1 MAVRRLE
8 AAALDALFG
17 ALRRRGYTLV
27 GPTLHDG
34 AIVYDELAGADQLP
48 IGWTEVQDAGHY
60 RVVRRDDDARFG
72 YTVGP
77 TAWKRYLHPPAL
89 RLWRAERDAEGGFAV
104 LDEPHEPPKVAF
116 IGVRPCD
123 VAAIAIQDRVF
134 TGGAHVDP
142 DYQARRARAFIVAVH
157 CTEPGGTCFC
167 ASMGTGPEARDGFD
181 LALTEIVE
189 PSRNGQRA
197 EPSYLLEVGSE
208 RGEELLSELGGRPA
222 RDDEVAEGQRRLE
235 EAGGRMGRTLETRG
249 LAEAL
254 RRSLDNSRWDE
265 PAARCLACGNCTLAC
280 PTCFCNTVEDTTD
293 LTGAFAERTR
303 RWDSC
308 FTHDLSYI
316 HGGPVRVS
324 LKSRYRQWATHKLG
338 TWMEQFGTSGCVGCG
353 RCITWCPAAIDLT
366 EEVAAIAASAQA
378 RATRRQARVAP
389 SPERGMEVDDAA
401 AAR

>member
-8 AAALDALFG
+8 AAALDALFK

-34 AIVYDELAGADQLP
+34 AIVYDELDGADQLP

-60 RVVRRDDDARFG
+60 RVVPRDDDARFG

-77 TAWKRYLHPPAL
+77 YAWKRYLHPPAL
-89 RLWRAERDAEGGFAV
+89 RLWRAERDAEGGFAL
-104 LDEPHEPPKVAF
+104 LDEAQEVPRYAF

-134 TGGAHVDP
+134 TGGEHVDH
-142 DYQARRARAFIVAVH
+142 DYQARRAGAFIVAVN

-167 ASMGTGPEARDGFD
+167 ASMDTGPKARAGYD
-181 LALTEIVE
+181 LLLTEIVE
-189 PSRNGQRA
+189 PSRNGQHV
-197 EPSYLLEVGSE
+197 EPVYLLEVGSE

-222 RDDEVAEGQRRLE
+222 RDDEVAEGERRLS
-235 EAGGRMGRTLETRG
+235 EAAGKMGRTLDTQG
-249 LAEAL
+249 LADAL

-366 EEVAAIAASAQA
+366 EEVTAIAASAQA

-389 SPERGMEVDDAA
+389 SPETGKGVGDAA
-401 AAR
+401 ATR

>member
-34 AIVYDELAGADQLP
+34 AIVYDELDGADQLP

-60 RVVRRDDDARFG
+60 RVVRRDDAARFG

-77 TAWKRYLHPPAL
+77 HAWKRFLHPPAL
-89 RLWRAERDAEGGFAV
+89 RLWRAERDADGGFEL
-104 LDEPHEPPKVAF
+104 LDEPHETPRYAF

-123 VAAIAIQDRVF
+123 IKAIGIQDRVF
-134 TGGAHVDP
+134 MGGAHVDL
-142 DYQARRARAFIVAVH
+142 DYQARRAAAFVVAVH

-167 ASMGTGPEARDGFD
+167 ASMGTGPRANAGFD
-181 LALTEIVE
+181 LALTEVL
-189 PSRNGQRA
+189 PPGGRGD
-197 EPSYLLEVGSE
+197 PSYLLEVGSE
-208 RGEELLSELGGRPA
+208 RGGELLAELGGRPA
-222 RDDEVAEGQRRLE
+222 RDDEIAEGDRRLT
-235 EAGGRMGRTLETRG
+235 EASGRMGRTLDTHG
-249 LAEAL
+249 LVEAL
-254 RRSLDNSRWDE
+254 RRSLDNSRWEE

-308 FTHDLSYI
+308 FTLDLSYI
-316 HGGPVRVS
+316 HGGPVRTS
-324 LKSRYRQWATHKLG
+324 MKSRYRQWATHKLA
-338 TWMEQFGTSGCVGCG
+338 TWQEQFGTSGCVGCG

-366 EEVAAIAASAQA
+366 EEVAVIAASAQA
-378 RATRRQARVAP
+378 SATRRQARVTQPVAGGK
-389 SPERGMEVDDAA
+389 EAGDAA
-401 AAR
+401 